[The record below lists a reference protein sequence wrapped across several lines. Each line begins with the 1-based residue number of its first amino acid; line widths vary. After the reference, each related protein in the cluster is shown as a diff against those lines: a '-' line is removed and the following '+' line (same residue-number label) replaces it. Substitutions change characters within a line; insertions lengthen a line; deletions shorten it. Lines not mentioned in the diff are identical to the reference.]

1 VFSVTGSVSGA
12 QASATAADPYS
23 ITETA
28 FTVINGSADFVIGDT
43 FSYSIAVSTAE
54 WSVLESDLVS
64 SQKYVILKGVGGG
77 SDEIFV
83 GFRTWSNGSTY
94 FNLESSSFSGYVNG
108 NSYDDQPGKFHYFT
122 CFSNVAFDYWMIFT
136 GRHIKVVGEIGTIN
150 EHLYTGW
157 FLPNAT
163 QSQYAYPA
171 CVGGNTDDSA
181 QLVGGTETDHTAY
194 WAGVSTEES
203 FAVNDGTSW
212 VGISKFIPKD
222 FGDFGKWF
230 DDIDGDRTS
239 FALEAVETSTNNIY
253 GRLEGVYAVVNG
265 DSALT
270 PRDVIND
277 GQRAIVIFQDT
288 YRTGTINVI
297 GLDLMGD
304 N

>member
-43 FSYSIAVSTAE
+43 FSYSIAASTAE

-83 GFRTWSNGSTY
+83 GFRTQSNGSTY
-94 FNLESSSFSGYVNG
+94 FNLESSAFSGYVNG
-108 NSYDDQPGKFHYFT
+108 NTYDDQPGKFSYYT

-136 GRHIKVVGEIGTIN
+136 GRHIKVVGEIGTVN

-163 QSQYAYPA
+163 QSQYNYPA
-171 CVGGNTDDSA
+171 CVGGNTDDAS
-181 QLVGGTETDHTAY
+181 QLVGGTESTHIAY
-194 WAGVSTEES
+194 WRSGSSLEVNTGTNWVGVSGYIPLTSSAINMSSS
-203 FAVNDGTSW
+203 F
-212 VGISKFIPKD
+212 P
-222 FGDFGKWF
+222 
-230 DDIDGDRTS
+230 DIDGKRTAYVS
-239 FALEAVETSTNNIY
+239 SIVDTSAPSIF
-253 GRLEGVYAVVNG
+253 GRLEGVYYVVNG

-270 PRDVIND
+270 PRDVVND
-277 GQRAIVIFQDT
+277 GNRAIVIFQDT
-288 YRTGTINVI
+288 FRTGVLNVV